1 MAKKV
6 GVVGVGNMGFGMG
19 CNLLKA
25 EFEVVAY
32 DLRPEP
38 LEALRVKGASI
49 APDLAT
55 VGRECPLVFS
65 VVLDYK
71 QNMRIL
77 DGPRGLLESMNPGS
91 VVFVCSTIS
100 PGQATELA
108 SLASRKNIRLLDCP
122 VSGGQSGADNGT
134 LTLMIGGQREAIDE
148 HRQALEAISNKIY
161 HLGDVGMGETAK
173 AVNQALVAIHYVAT
187 AEALLLSAKS
197 GLNLKQM
204 MDIIISSEG
213 YSRIFETRGKRM
225 MDRKFEPVG
234 VLKVI
239 VKDTGIVL
247 NTADSLNLSMP
258 MTSIARQM
266 FQTGVNQGLGEEGS
280 SAIVKVLEK
289 MAGFSLADVKEKKER
304 EGA

>member
-6 GVVGVGNMGFGMG
+6 GIVGVGNMGFGMG

-25 EFEVVAY
+25 GYEVVAY

-38 LEALRVKGASI
+38 LEAMRAKGARI

-65 VVLDYK
+65 VVLDYR
-71 QNMRIL
+71 QNVGIL
-77 DGPRGLLESMNPGS
+77 EGPGGLLESMNPGS
-91 VVFVCSTIS
+91 AVFVCSTIS
-100 PGQATELA
+100 PDQARD
-108 SLASRKNIRLLDCP
+108 LASRAAQQNVRLLDCP
-122 VSGGQSGADNGT
+122 VSGGKSGAEKGT
-134 LTLMIGGQREAIDE
+134 LTLMIGGQREAVEE
-148 HRQALEAISNKIY
+148 HRQALEAISSKIC

-197 GLNLKQM
+197 GLDLKQM
-204 MDIIISSEG
+204 MEIIISSEG

-225 MDRKFEPVG
+225 MDREFEPVG

-247 NTADSLNLSMP
+247 NAADSLNLPMP

-266 FQTGVNQGLGEEGS
+266 FQAGVNQGLGEEGS

-289 MAGFSLADVKEKKER
+289 MAGFSLADVKEKKEG
-304 EGA
+304 E